1 MNKQELTPGTVVQL
15 NPETVRN
22 QAFAAC
28 FMVVTEPKSFGAQ
41 GYIQGIGEDRDSW
54 GGQAYYR
61 ANWEEMEIIGTAEW
75 VAGPEHPELPHPITP
90 LNTVESLH
98 GPQQP
103 PAAL

>member
-1 MNKQELTPGTVVQL
+1 MNKQTLKVGMVVQL

-41 GYIQGIGEDRDSW
+41 GYVQGLGKDRESW
-54 GGQAYYR
+54 GGQAFYSAR
-61 ANWEEMEIIGTAEW
+61 WEEMEPIGMAEW

-90 LNTVESLH
+90 LRTAEE
-98 GPQQP
+98 GK
-103 PAAL
+103 